1 MLKPLIINSDLEE
14 NKDKNIYVESNG
26 KIYEY
31 EIIFNHMNVVDAI
44 ECYIRNESVYSFHL
58 VDEEQAKTIGTPI
71 KFLPYMGDFRL
82 EGSYK
87 KTRNYLSPVLTYL
100 LNFLNNKYKD
110 NVITNK
116 DLKTLFELKK
126 QYEKDSRLEGLEII
140 EILCHGIRVN
150 LINMYDFNE
159 KVGNEILLG
168 FENKNTNKEFKII
181 LEKIRD
187 LIYISTSNNKYIKEL
202 NLKDENLNHIY
213 EDETVKKKVY

>member
-1 MLKPLIINSDLEE
+1 MLKSLLINSNVEEKE
-14 NKDKNIYVESNG
+14 NKIYVELDG
-26 KIYEY
+26 KLYEY
-31 EIIFNHMNVVDAI
+31 EARFNHMSVVDAI
-44 ECYIRNESVYSFHL
+44 ECYMKNESIYSFHL

-87 KTRNYLSPVLTYL
+87 KTRNYLSPLLTYL
-100 LNFLNNKYKD
+100 LNFLNEKYKD

-126 QYEKDSRLEGLEII
+126 QYEKDSRLAGLEII

-150 LINMYDFNE
+150 LIETYDFNE
-159 KVGNEILLG
+159 EVGKKILDG
-168 FENKNTNKEFKII
+168 FKNINTTEEFKVI

-187 LIYISTSNNKYIKEL
+187 LIIIATNNNIYIKEL
-202 NLKDENLNHIY
+202 NLKDELLNPIY
-213 EDETVKKKVY
+213 KKEAIKEKVY